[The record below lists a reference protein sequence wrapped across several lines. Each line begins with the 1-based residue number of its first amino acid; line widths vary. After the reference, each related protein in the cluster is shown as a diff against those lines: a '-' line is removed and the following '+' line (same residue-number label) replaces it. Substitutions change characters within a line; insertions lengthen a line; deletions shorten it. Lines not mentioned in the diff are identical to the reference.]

1 MTIGLPS
8 LCSKCARNRRGIGT
22 DRNGISTGT
31 CDAFPDGI
39 PVEIF
44 AGGFDH
50 REPFGDEE
58 LLFEPA
64 PGVTEREIDRVVDL
78 AAELAELDD

>member
-1 MTIGLPS
+1 MTIGFS
-8 LCSKCARNRRGIGT
+8 ICFKCSRFRPGT
-22 DRNGISTGT
+22 SGEDDGFDVGT

-50 REPFGDEE
+50 REQFAEE
-58 LLFEPA
+58 SLLFEPS
-64 PGVTEREIDRVVDL
+64 PGVMPEDVDRIVEFVSALED
-78 AAELAELDD
+78 E